1 MQWFFADPSVNGERG
16 VYLQYGRISHKGFWR
31 HPFHRAFHET
41 VPNSC
46 SLSSSSQAESCG
58 SFVGSPAGL
67 VRNLPTSRHNAL
79 ALLAG
84 VQAAQYKGISIWA
97 GVQGHSQERQGRC

>member
-1 MQWFFADPSVNGERG
+1 MQCFFAASVRKWGRE
-16 VYLQYGRISHKGFWR
+16 VYPQYGRIPHKGFWR

-84 VQAAQYKGISIWA
+84 VQAAA
-97 GVQGHSQERQGRC
+97 VQGH